1 MKVILLAK
9 IAGLG
14 QPDDIKE
21 VADGYAINY
30 LFPRHLAVLASDKA
44 VKNIGVAKAKKAK
57 TLERDLIEQQALA
70 SQLDGL
76 TISIK
81 EKANEAGSFYA
92 AIGPQKIF
100 DALKKIDLD
109 VEVGNII
116 VKPIKEV
123 GEFNVLIKLRHGL
136 EAKIHLIALKL
147 E

>member
-14 QPDDIKE
+14 HPDDIRE
-21 VADGYAINY
+21 VADGYAVNY
-30 LFPRHLAVLASDKA
+30 LFPRHLAVQASEKA
-44 VKNIGVAKAKKAK
+44 VKSLGVAKSKKAK
-57 TLERDLIEQQALA
+57 ILERDLVEQQTLA

-81 EKANEAGSFYA
+81 EKTNEAGLFYA
-92 AIGPQKIF
+92 SIGPQKIF
-100 DALKKIDLD
+100 DALKKLELE
-109 VEVGNII
+109 VEKNNII
-116 VKPIKEV
+116 AKAIKEV
-123 GEFNVLIKLRHGL
+123 GEYDVLVKLRHGL

>member
-14 QPDDIKE
+14 QPDDVKE
-21 VADGYAINY
+21 VADGYAVNY
-30 LFPRHLAVLASDKA
+30 LFPRHLAVQASEKA
-44 VKNIGVAKAKKAK
+44 VKSLGVAKAKKAK

-70 SQLDGL
+70 SRLDGL

-81 EKANEAGSFYA
+81 EKANEAGLFYA

-100 DALKKIDLD
+100 DALKKLDLE
-109 VEVGNII
+109 VEKNNIMA
-116 VKPIKEV
+116 KAIKEV
-123 GEFNVLIKLRHGL
+123 GEYNVLIKLRHRL
-136 EAKIHLIALKL
+136 EARIHLIALKL